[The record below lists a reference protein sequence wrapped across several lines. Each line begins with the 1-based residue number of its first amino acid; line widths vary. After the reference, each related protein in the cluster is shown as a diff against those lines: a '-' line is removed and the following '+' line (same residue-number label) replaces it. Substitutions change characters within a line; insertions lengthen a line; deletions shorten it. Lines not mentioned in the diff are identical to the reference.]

1 MACGDKTMIKTD
13 KREKFI
19 KRLNISKVKTFKQID
34 ITRNSV
40 QVDKGL
46 EIDKLFDEV
55 KKKYTL
61 GSRKNIDYV
70 KMEFKKFYE

>member
-1 MACGDKTMIKTD
+1 MIKTD

-19 KRLNISKVKTFKQID
+19 KRLNISKVKTIKQLD
-34 ITRNSV
+34 ITRNSI

-46 EIDKLFDEV
+46 EIDKLFDELN
-55 KKKYTL
+55 KKYSL

>member
-1 MACGDKTMIKTD
+1 MIKTD

-19 KRLNISKVKTFKQID
+19 KQLNISKVKTFKQLD
-34 ITRNSV
+34 LTRNSV

-46 EIDKLFDEV
+46 EIDKLFDV
-55 KKKYTL
+55 LNKKYTL
-61 GSRKNIDYV
+61 GSRKHVEYV

>member
-1 MACGDKTMIKTD
+1 MIKTD

-19 KRLNISKVKTFKQID
+19 KRLNISKVKTFKQLD
-34 ITRNSV
+34 ITRKSV
-40 QVDKGL
+40 QIDKGI
-46 EIDKLFDEV
+46 EIDKLFDELNQ
-55 KKKYTL
+55 KYTL

>member
-1 MACGDKTMIKTD
+1 MIQTN

-19 KRLNISKVKTFKQID
+19 KTLNISKVKIFKQLD
-34 ITRNSV
+34 ITKNTL

-46 EIDKLFDEV
+46 KTDKLFDEV
-55 KKKYTL
+55 NKKYIV
-61 GSRKNIDYV
+61 GSRKNIDYI